1 MAFFSE
7 IYSNTRLDT
16 RDIPQ
21 SVLNIEAKIRSNP
34 LPWNGQFSPQLVQAL
49 LEKYATIDTILLD
62 PFVGSG
68 TVLLEAGRKGIK
80 AFGAE
85 INPAAVLLARI
96 YIFIN
101 VPVASRR
108 KYLTK
113 TRSLLDA
120 AFAEDLPIFQAGKA
134 QHFDAEAVKTALV
147 DMATTAREPLQQ
159 RLIQALIVL
168 LDYYKPEL
176 LTRRIFEVWNRLG
189 QLIDQL
195 PFSSQPV
202 EVFHTDARCI
212 PLPNH
217 SVNLVITSPPY
228 INVHNYH
235 QQYRASTEALG
246 WDLLA
251 TAKSEIGSNRKHRGN
266 RYLTVI
272 QYALDIAQSLKEL
285 YRLTQS
291 GGRVIFIV
299 GRESTILGTRFF
311 NSEIVV
317 EVAHRTLGFDLALKQ
332 ERVFTNRFGERIFED
347 ILHFIPPV
355 HAPAPDFLEQAREVA
370 GEALKSAC
378 KLAPDKSQSTINE
391 ALEVLT
397 NILPSSLFAT
407 NFAYKG
413 IPRRERNATIAD
425 ASW

>member
-1 MAFFSE
+1 MTHLSE
-7 IYSNTRLDT
+7 IYSTTRLDT

-21 SVLNIEAKIRSNP
+21 AVLNIETKIRSNP
-34 LPWNGQFSPQLVQAL
+34 LPWNGQFSPQLVEAL
-49 LEKYATIDTILLD
+49 LERYATNDTILLD

-68 TVLLEAGRKGIK
+68 TILLEAGRKGIR
-80 AFGAE
+80 AFGVE
-85 INPAAVLLARI
+85 INPAAVSLARI
-96 YIFIN
+96 YTFIN
-101 VPVASRR
+101 IPVASRR

-113 TRSLLDA
+113 TRSLLEA
-120 AFAEDLPIFQAGKA
+120 VFVNDLPIFQMGKA
-134 QHFDAEAVKTALV
+134 QHFDTETIKTALV
-147 DMATTAREPLQQ
+147 NMATAAREPLQQ

-168 LDYYKPEL
+168 SDFYRPEL
-176 LTRRIFEVWNRLG
+176 LTRRIFEVWSRLS

-195 PFSSQPV
+195 PVSSQPV
-202 EVFHTDARCI
+202 EIFHTDARRI
-212 PLPNH
+212 PLPED

-299 GRESTILGTRFF
+299 GRESTILGTCFF
-311 NSEIVV
+311 NGEIVA
-317 EVAHRTLGFDLALKQ
+317 EVAHRALGFDLALKQ

-347 ILHFIPPV
+347 ILHFIPPA
-355 HAPAPDFLEQAREVA
+355 HAPAPDFLEHAREVA
-370 GEALKSAC
+370 GEVLRNAY
-378 KLAPDKSQSTINE
+378 KLAPDKSKNDICE
-391 ALEVLT
+391 ALKVLA
-397 NILPSSLFAT
+397 NVLPSPLFNAEA
-407 NFAYKG
+407 AYKSM
-413 IPRRERNATIAD
+413 IERESNATVANS
-425 ASW
+425 AW